1 MCETDYSGY
10 PDCRRDTL
18 DVLETALNLG
28 MARDFAIETPLMRL
42 TKAETWGLASRLGG
56 EPLVELIVK
65 ESHTCYLNDRTAHA
79 WGAGCGHCPACV
91 LRARGWSE
99 WVAGGRAVLAP

>member
-1 MCETDYSGY
+1 
-10 PDCRRDTL
+10 
-18 DVLETALNLG
+18 
-28 MARDFAIETPLMRL
+28 MRL

-65 ESHTCYLNDRTAHA
+65 QSHTCYLNQRTLHD

-91 LRARGWSE
+91 LRARGWAD
-99 WVAGGRAVLAP
+99 WVAGGRAPLEP